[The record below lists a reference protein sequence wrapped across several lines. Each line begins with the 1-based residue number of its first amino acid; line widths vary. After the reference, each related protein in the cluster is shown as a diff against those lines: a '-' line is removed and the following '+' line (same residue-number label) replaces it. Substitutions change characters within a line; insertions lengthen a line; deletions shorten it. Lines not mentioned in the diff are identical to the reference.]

1 MRILDLYIG
10 RFTYSS
16 ASTTFTTLAVS
27 VIACLNGGIK
37 FIAHVRGN

>member
-16 ASTTFTTLAVS
+16 ASTTFIILAVS
-27 VIACLNGGIK
+27 VSACLSGSIK
-37 FIAHVRGN
+37 FIAHVRAN